1 MLISIVIDFDRG
13 HCYEHLK
20 KNQITMKIEPVACI
34 WMFVYA
40 MNFELPEITKKWS
53 FGVFRHNLPQL
64 GLFHPY
70 FICKSG
76 FRLISM
82 IKMVILDQSK
92 PISQIFEKKIK
103 N

>member
-1 MLISIVIDFDRG
+1 
-13 HCYEHLK
+13 
-20 KNQITMKIEPVACI
+20 MKIKPVTYI

-40 MNFELPEITKKWS
+40 MNFELPEIAKKWS
-53 FGVFRHNLPQL
+53 FGLFSPNLPQL

-70 FICKSG
+70 FVCKSS

-92 PISQIFEKKIK
+92 PISLILKKIK
-103 N
+103 LYIARLLFIKTEIRQVYNPF